1 LLSES
6 HQEALIEKI
15 LQDAKKEADE
25 TIERSRRT
33 AQGVLDEKREE
44 AKKKAEGESESLVKA
59 SEGQARSIVES
70 SIANSRIRMNWMILS
85 EKEKIIERV
94 FGEVKEKLR
103 EFTRTNEYDKILES
117 LIEEGAIA
125 AGGGELQVH
134 LNSYDYQRNLALDQL
149 ADNVEKATGV
159 RTMLRKATD
168 PTNTIGGALIKSK
181 DGKVAVDNSLEALIE
196 SRRKDLEP
204 KISTLLFTKTD

>member
-1 LLSES
+1 MSES
-6 HQEALIEKI
+6 RQTLIEKI
-15 LQDAKKEADE
+15 LGDAKKEADE
-25 TIERSRRT
+25 NIERSRKT

-44 AKKKAEGESESLVKA
+44 ARKKAEGESESLIKA
-59 SEGQARSIVES
+59 AEDQAKSIIES

-94 FGEVKEKLR
+94 FDEVKKKLR

-134 LNSYDYQRNLALDQL
+134 LNSYDYERSLALDRL
-149 ADNVEKATGV
+149 SDDVEKATGV
-159 RTMLRKATD
+159 RTMLGKASETAE
-168 PTNTIGGALIKSK
+168 TLGGSLIKSK
-181 DGKVAVDNSLEALIE
+181 DGKVAVDNTLESLIE

-204 KISTLLFTKTD
+204 KISTILFTKTD

>member
-1 LLSES
+1 MLSES
-6 HQEALIEKI
+6 RQEALIEKI
-15 LQDAKKEADE
+15 LSDAKKEADE
-25 TIERSRRT
+25 TIERSRKT
-33 AQGVLDEKREE
+33 AQGILDEKLQE
-44 AKKKAEGESESLVKA
+44 ARKKAEEESGSLIKA
-59 SEGQARSIVES
+59 AEDQARSIIES

-85 EKEKIIERV
+85 EKEKIIDRV
-94 FGEVKEKLR
+94 FNDVKKKLR
-103 EFTRTNEYDKILES
+103 EFTRTNEYDKILGS

-149 ADNVEKATGV
+149 SNNVEKATGV

-168 PTNTIGGALIKSK
+168 PANTIGGALIKSK
-181 DGKVAVDNSLEALIE
+181 DGKVAVDNTLEALIE

-204 KISTLLFTKTD
+204 KISALLFTKTD

>member
-6 HQEALIEKI
+6 RQEALIEKI
-15 LQDAKKEADE
+15 LSDAKKEADE
-25 TIERSRRT
+25 TIERSRKT
-33 AQGVLDEKREE
+33 AQGILDEKLQE
-44 AKKKAEGESESLVKA
+44 ARKKAEEESGSLIKA
-59 SEGQARSIVES
+59 AEDQARSIIES

-85 EKEKIIERV
+85 EKEKIIDRV
-94 FGEVKEKLR
+94 FNDVKKKLR
-103 EFTRTNEYDKILES
+103 EFTRTNEYDKILGS

-149 ADNVEKATGV
+149 SNNVEKATGV

-168 PTNTIGGALIKSK
+168 PANTIGGALIKSK
-181 DGKVAVDNSLEALIE
+181 DGKVAVDNTLEALIE

-204 KISTLLFTKTD
+204 KISALLFTKTD

>member
-1 LLSES
+1 LSQS
-6 HQEALIEKI
+6 PHEALIEKI
-15 LQDAKKEADE
+15 LGDAKKEADE
-25 TIERSRRT
+25 TIERSRKT
-33 AQGVLDEKREE
+33 AQGVLDEKLEE
-44 AKKKAEGESESLVKA
+44 ARKKAEGESKSLIKA
-59 SEGQARSIVES
+59 AEDQARSIIES

-94 FGEVKEKLR
+94 FEEVKKKLR

-134 LNSYDYQRNLALDQL
+134 LNSYDYERSLALDRL
-149 ADNVEKATGV
+149 SDDVEKATGV
-159 RTMLRKATD
+159 RTMLGKASETAE
-168 PTNTIGGALIKSK
+168 TIGGALIKSK
-181 DGKVAVDNSLEALIE
+181 DGKVAVDNTLESLIE

-204 KISTLLFTKTD
+204 KISTILFTKTD

>member
-1 LLSES
+1 MSQS
-6 HQEALIEKI
+6 PHEALIEKI
-15 LQDAKKEADE
+15 LGDAKKEADE
-25 TIERSRRT
+25 TIERSRKT
-33 AQGVLDEKREE
+33 AQGVLDEKLEE
-44 AKKKAEGESESLVKA
+44 ARKKAEGESKSLIKA
-59 SEGQARSIVES
+59 AEDQAKSIIES

-94 FGEVKEKLR
+94 FDEVKKKLR

-134 LNSYDYQRNLALDQL
+134 LNSYDYQRSLALDRL
-149 ADNVEKATGV
+149 SDNVEKATGV
-159 RTMLRKATD
+159 RTMLGKATE
-168 PTNTIGGALIKSK
+168 PAETIGGALIKSK
-181 DGKVAVDNSLEALIE
+181 DGKVAVDNTLESLIE

-204 KISTLLFTKTD
+204 KISTILFTKTD

>member
-1 LLSES
+1 LSES
-6 HQEALIEKI
+6 RQEALIEKI
-15 LQDAKKEADE
+15 LHDAKKEADE
-25 TIERSRRT
+25 TIERSRKT

-70 SIANSRIRMNWMILS
+70 SIANSRIRMNWVILS

-94 FGEVKEKLR
+94 FGEVKKKLR

-117 LIEEGAIA
+117 LIEEGAVA

-134 LNSYDYQRNLALDQL
+134 LNSYDCQRNLALDQL
-149 ADNVEKATGV
+149 SDNVEKATGV

-168 PTNTIGGALIKSK
+168 PANTIGGALIKSK
-181 DGKVAVDNSLEALIE
+181 DGKVAVDNSLEAVIE

>member
-6 HQEALIEKI
+6 HHEALIEKI
-15 LQDAKKEADE
+15 LDDAKKEADE
-25 TIERSRRT
+25 TIERSRKT
-33 AQGVLDEKREE
+33 AQGILDEKREE
-44 AKKKAEGESESLVKA
+44 AKKKAEEESGSLIKA
-59 SEGQARSIVES
+59 AEDQARSIIES

-85 EKEKIIERV
+85 EKEEIIDAV
-94 FGEVKEKLR
+94 FSEVKKKLR
-103 EFTRTNEYDKILES
+103 EFTSTNEYDKILKS

-149 ADNVEKATGV
+149 SKNVEKATGV
-159 RTMLRKATD
+159 KTMLRKATD
-168 PTNTIGGALIKSK
+168 PTNTIGGALIRSK
-181 DGKVAVDNSLEALIE
+181 DGKVAVDNTLEALIE

>member
-1 LLSES
+1 MSQS
-6 HQEALIEKI
+6 PHEALIEKI
-15 LQDAKKEADE
+15 LGDAKKEADE
-25 TIERSRRT
+25 TIERSRKT
-33 AQGVLDEKREE
+33 AQGVLDEKLEE
-44 AKKKAEGESESLVKA
+44 ARKKAEGESKSLIKA
-59 SEGQARSIVES
+59 AEDQAKSIIES

-94 FGEVKEKLR
+94 FEEVKKKLR

-134 LNSYDYQRNLALDQL
+134 LNSYDYERSLALDRL
-149 ADNVEKATGV
+149 SDDVEKATGV
-159 RTMLRKATD
+159 RTMLGKASETAE
-168 PTNTIGGALIKSK
+168 TIGGALIKSK
-181 DGKVAVDNSLEALIE
+181 DGKVAVDNTLESLIE

-204 KISTLLFTKTD
+204 KISTILFTKTD

>member
-1 LLSES
+1 LSQS
-6 HQEALIEKI
+6 PHEALIEKI
-15 LQDAKKEADE
+15 LGDAKKEADE
-25 TIERSRRT
+25 TIERSRKT
-33 AQGVLDEKREE
+33 AQGVLDEKLEE
-44 AKKKAEGESESLVKA
+44 ARKKAEGESKSLIKA
-59 SEGQARSIVES
+59 AEDQAKSIIES

-94 FGEVKEKLR
+94 FEEVKKKLR

-134 LNSYDYQRNLALDQL
+134 LNSYDYERSLALDRL
-149 ADNVEKATGV
+149 SDDVEKATGV
-159 RTMLRKATD
+159 RTMLGKASETAE
-168 PTNTIGGALIKSK
+168 TIGGALIKSK
-181 DGKVAVDNSLEALIE
+181 DGKVAVDNTLESLIE

-204 KISTLLFTKTD
+204 KISTILFTKTD

>member
-1 LLSES
+1 LSES
-6 HQEALIEKI
+6 RQEALIEKI
-15 LQDAKKEADE
+15 LHDAKKEADE
-25 TIERSRRT
+25 TIERSRKT

-70 SIANSRIRMNWMILS
+70 SIANSRIRMNWVILS

-117 LIEEGAIA
+117 LIEEGAVA

-149 ADNVEKATGV
+149 SDNVEKATGV

-168 PTNTIGGALIKSK
+168 PANTIGGALIKSK
-181 DGKVAVDNSLEALIE
+181 DGKVAVDNSLEAVIE

>member
-1 LLSES
+1 MSQS
-6 HQEALIEKI
+6 PHEALIEKI
-15 LQDAKKEADE
+15 LGDAKKEADE
-25 TIERSRRT
+25 TIERSRKT
-33 AQGVLDEKREE
+33 AQGVLDEKLEE
-44 AKKKAEGESESLVKA
+44 ARKKAEGESKSLIKA
-59 SEGQARSIVES
+59 AEDQAKSIIES

-94 FGEVKEKLR
+94 FEEVKKKLR

-134 LNSYDYQRNLALDQL
+134 LNSYDYERSLALDRL
-149 ADNVEKATGV
+149 SDNVEKATGV
-159 RTMLRKATD
+159 RTMLGKATE
-168 PTNTIGGALIKSK
+168 TAETIGGALIKSK
-181 DGKVAVDNSLEALIE
+181 DGKVAVDNTLESLIE

-204 KISTLLFTKTD
+204 KISTILFTKTD